1 MAICLCK
8 GCQQPGTV
16 KINLDRRGG
25 RNAYMCDYHAY
36 NMAGYSTRNNYRIG
50 KAKAHGFSTGI
61 ELETS
66 YSDEKARI
74 ELETQSF
81 IPTSDCTV
89 NCEYKSGII
98 RGLNGLVKF
107 AKQWDRL
114 IDAGHLEIGNGCGTH
129 THFGHVEYINSET
142 NDYMRRFYHS
152 LFVPL
157 CNEMQENREATI
169 ELFGR
174 DFTYYADTIS
184 EYTDAGA
191 HSNFINLQHMNT
203 IEYRL
208 CKYQNAAQY
217 INLVHCLKDFT
228 TAIINN
234 FIKHF
239 NDTDIDSSRYHNRTE
254 YRKHKAQV
262 TAKKLVK
269 IYRKYAGLDN
279 NGGDGES
286 LPTENTAQTENLP
299 NVRAFLEHIET
310 GVIVQRDIY
319 AAPGDTMDDIFN
331 LVADYIREANPHL
344 FVATEWR
351 LKRVINL
358 ETECTIYG

>member
-1 MAICLCK
+1 
-8 GCQQPGTV
+8 
-16 KINLDRRGG
+16 
-25 RNAYMCDYHAY
+25 MCEFHAHHAEQY
-36 NMAGYSTRNNYRIG
+36 TYRNNYKIG
-50 KAKAHGFSTGI
+50 KIKAHGFTFGI
-61 ELETS
+61 EFETS
-66 YSDEKARI
+66 RSDEKARI
-74 ELETQSF
+74 ELQAQGF
-81 IPTSDCTV
+81 IPTLDCTV

-107 AKQWDRL
+107 VNQWDRL
-114 IDAGHLEIGNGCGTH
+114 IDAGHLAIGNGCGTH
-129 THFGHVEYINSET
+129 THVGHADYINTET
-142 NDYMRRFYHS
+142 NGYMRRFYHS

-157 CNEMQENREATI
+157 CDEMKANPDAT
-169 ELFGR
+169 EQLFGR
-174 DFTYYADTIS
+174 NFTYYANTIN
-184 EYTDAGA
+184 EYTNAGA
-191 HSNFINLQHMNT
+191 HENFINLQHMNT

-239 NDTDIDSSRYHNRTE
+239 NDTNIDSSRYHNRTE

-286 LPTENTAQTENLP
+286 LPTENTAQTENVP
-299 NVRAFLEHIET
+299 NVRAIVEHIET
-310 GVIVQRDIY
+310 GVFIERDIY
-319 AAPGDTMDDIFN
+319 AAPGDTMDDIFTRMT
-331 LVADYIREANPHL
+331 DYLQGIDPN
-344 FVATEWR
+344 VMATEWR

-358 ETECTIYG
+358 ETGCTIYG